1 MVIVI
6 VVIAVV
12 VLVGGFLVA
21 RKGFVRGSMA
31 STPSEDSGVPEP
43 DGAEAKKDPDVS
55 HDPTAVGRPS
65 DRGYEQKLR

>member
-1 MVIVI
+1 MLIVI

-31 STPSEDSGVPEP
+31 STPSQDRVPEP
-43 DGAEAKKDPDVS
+43 DGGEAKKDPTVS
-55 HDPTAVGRPS
+55 HDPSAVGRPS
-65 DRGYEQKLR
+65 ERGEEQKLH

>member
-6 VVIAVV
+6 VVIALV

-31 STPSEDSGVPEP
+31 STPSEDRAGRSDEEV
-43 DGAEAKKDPDVS
+43 EAKEDPATS
-55 HDPTAVGRPS
+55 HDPSAVGRPS
-65 DRGYEQKLR
+65 DRGSDQKLR

>member
-31 STPSEDSGVPEP
+31 STPSEDRVTEP

-65 DRGYEQKLR
+65 ERGYEQKLR